1 MSSELTR
8 QDRISQL
15 ASRIISAKQA
25 KTQAEL
31 LLADL
36 LDQLAT
42 YRELGLIE
50 DKFEHQ
56 GWRFT
61 SRKGRK
67 RYIYQKE
74 ILAQELALKEAKDL
88 AVASGQV
95 EVTHGAPHWAIESV
109 S

>member
-1 MSSELTR
+1 MSSELSPEER
-8 QDRISQL
+8 VSLL
-15 ASRIISAKQA
+15 ASRIIAAKQA

-31 LLADL
+31 LLSDL

-42 YRELGLIE
+42 YRELGLVE
-50 DKFEHQ
+50 DKFECE

-74 ILAQELALKEAKDL
+74 IMVQELALKEAKDL